1 MILIFDDVVTLGLI
15 IIIL

>member
-1 MILIFDDVVTLGLI
+1 MILIFDDVVTLGLM